1 MNMLIFDTETTGIE
15 NAELIEFGGLHFDVG
30 YRSHNLSDQVLLI
43 EKRFKMRPEQRILPV
58 STVIHGI
65 TQDRADE
72 WESCSK
78 VIPELHDF
86 LTSNTDNKTIFVG
99 QNINYDIDVLNS
111 AFKKYGLSE
120 INFNL
125 TIDTRRLAKQFIPKD
140 DIGGYSLDAIYYYL
154 FPERLDKL
162 FDKRSIHSAVTD
174 CWLTYDVLME
184 LKKRMDIDWLKT
196 DYHTW
201 EQLCE
206 ISAKPFD
213 LSDETW
219 PFGKHKGMKFKDTPS
234 SYIKWC
240 LTSEFK
246 DDPKNADIIYTL
258 KKNSIEIRS

>member
-15 NAELIEFGGLHFDVG
+15 NAELIEFGGLHLRVNC
-30 YRSHNLSDQVLLI
+30 RSHNLRDQILLK
-43 EKRFKMRPEQRILPV
+43 EKRWYMKPEQKILPA

-65 TQDRADE
+65 TQEMADKWRISSE
-72 WESCSK
+72 
-78 VIPELHDF
+78 VVPEIHVF
-86 LTSNTDNKTIFVG
+86 LTEIVKSEIVFVG

-111 AFKKYGLSE
+111 AFKKYNLSE

-154 FPERLDKL
+154 FPERLDGL
-162 FDKRSIHSAVTD
+162 FEKRSIHGAVTD

-184 LKKRMDIDWLKT
+184 LKKRMDIDWLKI

-213 LSDETW
+213 LSEETW
-219 PFGKHKGMKFKDTPS
+219 SFGKHKGLKFKDTPS
-234 SYIKWC
+234 NYVKWC

-246 DDPKNADIIYTL
+246 DEPRNSDIVYTL
-258 KKNSIEIRS
+258 RKLQNSI